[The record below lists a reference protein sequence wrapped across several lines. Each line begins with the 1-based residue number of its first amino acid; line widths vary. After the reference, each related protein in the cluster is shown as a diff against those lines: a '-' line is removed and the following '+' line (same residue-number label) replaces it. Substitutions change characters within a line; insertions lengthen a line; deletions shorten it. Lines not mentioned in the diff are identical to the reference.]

1 MSHTNVVFTPMFYN
15 KSPIF
20 KQVHDSTINV
30 VRTEVMSHNSQERMI
45 QQSGVKNL
53 VMVWFGNAVATDMK
67 LKNKD
72 DKPTKI
78 V

>member
-1 MSHTNVVFTPMFYN
+1 MESIPRLLTSL
-15 KSPIF
+15 KI
-20 KQVHDSTINV
+20 
-30 VRTEVMSHNSQERMI
+30 RA